1 MRAALIVVH
10 HAVVAALNTGMI
22 LVARDEQESTNI
34 AIRAYSCT
42 RDLASVV
49 DVRVVAGQV
58 EIGAGW
64 NKRIQ
69 VDSGTF
75 LPQGGT
81 LTHKSCRTRERGANN
96 LTPGIDRSGYAAII
110 APQSP
115 KVRDYTC
122 LPNKPMISLIVLS
135 IRSPDNFA

>member
-75 LPQGGT
+75 LPQGGI
-81 LTHKSCRTRERGANN
+81 LTTRSHTRKGGADD
-96 LTPGIDRSGYAAII
+96 LASGIDRS
-110 APQSP
+110 
-115 KVRDYTC
+115 RYTAVTT
-122 LPNKPMISLIVLS
+122 P
-135 IRSPDNFA
+135 